1 MNDYIDILV
10 LVISLATLIVS
21 IVTLVFA
28 KRSMAIAKESY
39 QYTIERDKRADERNK
54 QKLCDQIES
63 KETYMRELKKW
74 DVISGVPQEDKVRMA
89 TEAMMKKEIEQLN
102 KQL

>member
-1 MNDYIDILV
+1 MNDYIDI
-10 LVISLATLIVS
+10 VILAISIATLIVS

-28 KRSMAIAKESY
+28 KRSMAIAKDSY

-54 QKLCDQIES
+54 QNLCDQIES

-74 DVISGVPQEDKVRMA
+74 DVINGVPNEDKERMA
-89 TEAMMKKEIEQLN
+89 KEAMMKKEIEQLR

>member
-1 MNDYIDILV
+1 MNDYIDIAILI
-10 LVISLATLIVS
+10 ISLATLIIS
-21 IVTLVFA
+21 IVALVVA
-28 KRSMAIAKESY
+28 KRSKAIAKESY
-39 QYTIERDKRADERNK
+39 QYTIERDIRTDERNK
-54 QKLCDQIES
+54 QNLCDQIEN

-89 TEAMMKKEIEQLN
+89 AEAMMKKEIEQLR

>member
-1 MNDYIDILV
+1 MNDYIDMVILA
-10 LVISLATLIVS
+10 ISLATLIVS
-21 IVTLVFA
+21 LVAMIVA
-28 KRSMAIAKESY
+28 WRSKTIAKDSY

-54 QKLCDQIES
+54 QNLCDQIES

-74 DVISGVPQEDKVRMA
+74 DVISGVPQEDRQRMA
-89 TEAMMKKEIEQLN
+89 TEAMMKKEIEQLR

>member
-1 MNDYIDILV
+1 MNDYIDIVILA
-10 LVISLATLIVS
+10 ISLATLIVS
-21 IVTLVFA
+21 VVAMIVA
-28 KRSMAIAKESY
+28 WRSKTIAKGSY

-54 QKLCDQIES
+54 QNLCDQIES

-74 DVISGVPQEDKVRMA
+74 DVISGVPQEDRQRMA
-89 TEAMMKKEIEQLN
+89 TEAMMKKEIEQLR

>member
-1 MNDYIDILV
+1 MNDYIDIV
-10 LVISLATLIVS
+10 ILVISLATLIVS

-39 QYTIERDKRADERNK
+39 QYTIERNKRADERNM
-54 QKLCDQIES
+54 QNLCDQIES

-74 DVISGVPQEDKVRMA
+74 DVINGVPNEDKERMA
-89 TEAMMKKEIEQLN
+89 KEAMMKKEIEQLN